1 MLITFRLLQLIFWIA
16 VETRS
21 VSERKSSCVISS
33 AGFFATSIGLPY
45 NTLVLP
51 FLGIDVPIGCS
62 LSEPMMAVGT
72 IGQPV
77 SSASRAAP
85 VCPLYSRP
93 SELALQSLA
102 LEVFGFAHEV
112 HHARAGNRNQ
122 SIVDHRQMVGCDNRA
137 ALSRHVIQSADSRAQ
152 TMMSNRAETFDEE
165 PVEHLAFLPQ
175 TN

>member
-1 MLITFRLLQLIFWIA
+1 MPILDNLACVLECAKRLA
-16 VETRS
+16 
-21 VSERKSSCVISS
+21 
-33 AGFFATSIGLPY
+33 AT
-45 NTLVLP
+45 
-51 FLGIDVPIGCS
+51 
-62 LSEPMMAVGT
+62 GT
-72 IGQPV
+72 INREHAHGREP
-77 SSASRAAP
+77 
-85 VCPLYSRP
+85 PLL
-93 SELALQSLA
+93 ELALQSLA